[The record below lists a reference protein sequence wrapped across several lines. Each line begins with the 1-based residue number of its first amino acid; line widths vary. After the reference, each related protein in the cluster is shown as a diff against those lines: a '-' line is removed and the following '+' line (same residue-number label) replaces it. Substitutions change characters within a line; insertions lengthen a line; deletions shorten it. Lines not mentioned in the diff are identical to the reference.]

1 MHFTMHRLGGF
12 GFYTLIGNGPRECVQ
27 GCSTP
32 KRERP
37 MRQGREVRGMRL
49 GTRLPAMPYQVNRG
63 KEKGSGQPAMNRSKQ
78 ADMDKKNIVVLL
90 VGLALA
96 SVADAQQPKKVGYLA
111 PVFPCS
117 ENVPSLEAF
126 RQGLRKLGYVEGQNI
141 ALECRSAGGNADRLP
156 ELAAELV
163 GLKVDVIIA
172 GGGELVARAAKQAT
186 QTIPIVMT
194 NAADPVET
202 GLVASLARP
211 GGNITGLVT
220 FSPELSGK
228 RLELLKEA
236 LPKVS
241 RVAVLTNPANPEQEA
256 RVKETKV
263 AAQELKVQLQI
274 LEVRE
279 PGSFDKAF
287 LAITNE
293 HAQALLPL
301 GDPLIVSQR
310 KQIVDFATK
319 NRMPAMY
326 HRMEFVDAGGL
337 MAYGPSYNDL
347 FFRAAT
353 YADKIF
359 KGTKVAELPIEQ
371 PTKFEF
377 VINLQAAKQIGLT
390 IPPNVLARADKV
402 IK

>member
-1 MHFTMHRLGGF
+1 
-12 GFYTLIGNGPRECVQ
+12 
-27 GCSTP
+27 
-32 KRERP
+32 
-37 MRQGREVRGMRL
+37 MRIK
-49 GTRLPAMPYQVNRG
+49 A
-63 KEKGSGQPAMNRSKQ
+63 
-78 ADMDKKNIVVLL
+78 IVVLL
-90 VGLALA
+90 VGLAIA
-96 SVADAQQPKKVGYLA
+96 SGADSQEPKKVGYLA
-111 PVFPCS
+111 PVFSCS

-126 RQGLRKLGYVEGQNI
+126 RQGLRKRGYVEGQNI
-141 ALECRSAGGNADRLP
+141 VLECRSAAGKADRLP

-163 GLKVDVIIA
+163 GLKVDVIVA
-172 GGGELVARAAKQAT
+172 GGGELVARAARKAT

-202 GLVASLARP
+202 GLVVSLARP

-236 LPKVS
+236 FPKVS
-241 RVAVLTNPANPEQEA
+241 RIAVLTNPANPEQEA

-263 AAQELKVQLQI
+263 AAEGLRVQIQI

-279 PGSFDKAF
+279 AGAFEKAF
-287 LAITNE
+287 LTITKE

-310 KQIVDFATK
+310 KQIVDFAAN
-319 NRMPAMY
+319 NRLPAMY

-337 MAYGPSYNDL
+337 MAYGPSYDDL
-347 FFRAAT
+347 FRRAAT
-353 YADKIF
+353 YVDKIL
-359 KGTKVAELPIEQ
+359 KGAKTTELPIER

-377 VINLQAAKQIGLT
+377 IINLNAAKQIGVT
-390 IPPNVLARADKV
+390 ISPNVLARADKV

>member
-1 MHFTMHRLGGF
+1 MNKKILW
-12 GFYTLIGNGPRECVQ
+12 LITVW
-27 GCSTP
+27 
-32 KRERP
+32 
-37 MRQGREVRGMRL
+37 
-49 GTRLPAMPYQVNRG
+49 
-63 KEKGSGQPAMNRSKQ
+63 
-78 ADMDKKNIVVLL
+78 LL
-90 VGLALA
+90 VSSNIGE
-96 SVADAQQPKKVGYLA
+96 AQQPKKVSRIGYLA

-117 ENVPSLEAF
+117 GSVPSLEAF
-126 RQGLRKLGYVEGQNI
+126 KQGLHDLGYVEDKNI
-141 ALECRSAGGNADRLP
+141 ITECRSAAGNADRLS

-163 GLKVDVIIA
+163 RFKVDVIVA

-186 QTIPIVMT
+186 ETIPIIMT

-211 GGNITGLVT
+211 GGNITGLMT

-236 LPKVS
+236 FPNVS

-263 AAQELKVQLQI
+263 AAQGLRVQLQI

-279 PGSFDKAF
+279 PSAFDKAF
-287 LAITNE
+287 LAITKE
-293 HAQALLPL
+293 HSQALLPL
-301 GDPLIVSQR
+301 GDPLIVSHR
-310 KQIVDFATK
+310 KQIVDFTAT
-319 NRMPAMY
+319 NRLPAMY

-347 FFRAAT
+347 FRRAAV
-353 YADKIF
+353 YVDKIL
-359 KGTKVAELPIEQ
+359 KGAKPADLPVEQ

-377 VINLQAAKQIGLT
+377 IINLKAAKQIGLT

>member
-1 MHFTMHRLGGF
+1 MTLVNGHKVEAILVLG
-12 GFYTLIGNGPRECVQ
+12 
-27 GCSTP
+27 
-32 KRERP
+32 
-37 MRQGREVRGMRL
+37 
-49 GTRLPAMPYQVNRG
+49 AM
-63 KEKGSGQPAMNRSKQ
+63 
-78 ADMDKKNIVVLL
+78 L
-90 VGLALA
+90 LALTCP
-96 SVADAQQPKKVGYLA
+96 ADAQQPKRVGYLA

-141 ALECRSAGGNADRLP
+141 ALECRSAGGNADRLR

-241 RVAVLTNPANPEQEA
+241 RIAVLTNPANPEQEA
-256 RVKETKV
+256 RVKETKA

-279 PGSFDKAF
+279 PGAFDKAF

-326 HRMEFVDAGGL
+326 HRMEFVDVGGL

-353 YADKIF
+353 YVDKIF

-377 VINLQAAKQIGLT
+377 VINLKTAKQIGLT